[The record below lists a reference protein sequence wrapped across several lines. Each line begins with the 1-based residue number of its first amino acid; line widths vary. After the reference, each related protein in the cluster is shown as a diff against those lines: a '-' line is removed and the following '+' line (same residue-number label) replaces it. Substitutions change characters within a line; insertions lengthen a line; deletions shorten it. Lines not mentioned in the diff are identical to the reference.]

1 MYKIFQPMKYY
12 TTKKQELLKEALESD
27 DYALQRK
34 VDGASYVWAKDED
47 GSVHLYGDKISK
59 KTGEII
65 DKIDNLPHLKAFAE
79 AYFPKG
85 SQLIV
90 EICYPYSWSGNTH
103 TLEDGTNSKF
113 VNSIMLSTPEK
124 AIFRQERTKLCTAY
138 VFDMLYWHGEEV
150 YKLDFADRYE
160 RCWILSELP
169 EYKDTAW
176 LSFAENVYEDK
187 TTVLADW
194 LANGEEGGVL
204 KLLRSKGRV
213 SAAHA
218 VSEIGATAKRPAHST
233 YKIKQLDTA
242 DVVIIGV
249 EWPTKEYKGKLEN
262 ATHYDEEGNPVNRL
276 WALGMVNA
284 LKIGFYDEEKED
296 FVQIGTVASGLDDE
310 LRLAFA
316 KDEVYY
322 FGKVIECECMSID
335 TQAMTLR
342 HPRFIRFRPDKS
354 GWQCL
359 KGDIFHG

>member
-1 MYKIFQPMKYY
+1 MYQIFQPMKYY

-90 EICYPYSWSGNTH
+90 EICYPYSWNGKTY
-103 TLEDGTNSKF
+103 TAEDGTNSKF

-124 AIFRQERTKLCTAY
+124 AIFRQEQTKLCTAY

-160 RCWILSELP
+160 RCRILSELS

-176 LSFAENVYEDK
+176 LSFAENVREDK
-187 TTVLADW
+187 TQVLADW

-204 KLLRSKGRV
+204 KLLHSKGRV

-218 VSEIGATAKRPAHST
+218 VSEIGATAKRPAHTT
-233 YKIKQLDTA
+233 YKIKTLDTA
-242 DVVIIGV
+242 DVVITGV
-249 EWPTKEYKGKLEN
+249 TFPEKEYKGKIEN
-262 ATHYDEEGNPVNRL
+262 AQYFDEDGNPVNRL
-276 WALGMVNA
+276 WGINGINA
-284 LKIGFYDEEKED
+284 FKVAVYDPESNTYMH
-296 FVQIGTVASGLDDE
+296 VGTVASGLNDS
-310 LRLAFA
+310 LRVAAAQNPSEF
-316 KDEVYY
+316 
-322 FGKVIECECMSID
+322 FNKVIECECMSID
-335 TQAMTLR
+335 AQAMTLR

-354 GWQCL
+354 AEQCL
-359 KGDIFHG
+359 KGDVFHE